1 MVLKVLTKN
10 IQRVGRQTRE
20 QKEIEEFA
28 AKIAQQQDTGV
39 INYGKEKSK
48 SKRTLRKKTI
58 KNF

>member
-1 MVLKVLTKN
+1 MVLKILTKN
-10 IQRVGRQTRE
+10 IQTVGRQKRE

-48 SKRTLRKKTI
+48 RTLREKTS
-58 KNF
+58 

>member
-1 MVLKVLTKN
+1 MALKVLTKN
-10 IQRVGRQTRE
+10 IQTVGRQERN

-48 SKRTLRKKTI
+48 GTLRKETFKNI
-58 KNF
+58 KS

>member
-20 QKEIEEFA
+20 QKEIEEFP

-48 SKRTLRKKTI
+48 RTLRKETFKNI
-58 KNF
+58 KS

>member
-1 MVLKVLTKN
+1 MALKVLTKN
-10 IQRVGRQTRE
+10 IQLVGRQERN
-20 QKEIEEFA
+20 QKELEEFA